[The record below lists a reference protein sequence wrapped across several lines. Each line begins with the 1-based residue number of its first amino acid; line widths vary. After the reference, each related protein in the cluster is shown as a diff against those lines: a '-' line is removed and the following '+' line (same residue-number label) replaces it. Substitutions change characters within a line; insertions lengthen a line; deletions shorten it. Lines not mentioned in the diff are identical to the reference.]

1 MKTGM
6 IKRHLRFLWITI
18 LLTSFWACTA
28 CGKLA
33 NQIDGI
39 INRTSQKKV
48 QFAIHIINADSGKT
62 IYSHNPNRPMVPAS
76 NMKLITAAAAL
87 HFLGPEFRY
96 KTIVGLQDEALVIVG
111 SGDPLLGDKVTD
123 AKYGRKPNRIFDDII
138 AALKKRNVSQIKDI
152 IVDGTVFDDTR
163 THPSW
168 PKSQLNRHYACQV
181 SGLNFNSNCVEISA
195 QNKDGQLAITL
206 EPKTSYVNIT
216 NKAAVT
222 SKPPST
228 LWCARKL
235 GTNDLTLRGK
245 CYKKAG
251 PIYVAIERPAAFFGF
266 LLAENLGR
274 AGINV
279 QGRFIEKQ
287 TSLSKDFKT
296 ISLYTTPI
304 ADVLSRC
311 NKDSFGLAAE
321 ALLKTIAAKAS
332 PKKKN
337 GSWELGRVAVTRYLA
352 DLGVSPDEVYIDD
365 ASGLSAKNKLSPAA
379 ITKVLFA
386 VRKSKNWQLYKDSL
400 AVGGQDGTIR
410 RYFTE
415 EKYKGKILGKTGYIN
430 KVKSFSGWCNPGKRD
445 TQGTS
450 YIFSI
455 LTHNAN
461 GKTREAINDI
471 VKAVID
477 NDV

>member
-1 MKTGM
+1 MKMGM
-6 IKRHLRFLWITI
+6 INRPLGFLWIAT
-18 LLTSFWACTA
+18 LLTFLWAGSA

-39 INRTSQKKV
+39 INRASQKKV
-48 QFAIHIINADSGKT
+48 QFAIHIIDANSGKT
-62 IYSHNPNRPMVPAS
+62 IYSHNLHKPMVPAS
-76 NMKLITAAAAL
+76 NMKLVTTAAAL
-87 HFLGPEFRY
+87 HFLGPEFQY
-96 KTIVGLQDEALVIVG
+96 KTIVGLQDQALVIVG
-111 SGDPLLGDKVTD
+111 SGDPLLGDKIND
-123 AKYGRKPNRIFDDII
+123 GKYGRNPNGLFDDII
-138 AALKKRNVSQIKDI
+138 AVLKKRGVSQIKDI
-152 IVDGTVFDDTR
+152 IVDGTVFDNTR
-163 THPSW
+163 VNVGW
-168 PKSQLNRHYACQV
+168 PQSQLNRHYACQV
-181 SGLNFNSNCVEISA
+181 SGLNFNGNCVEISA
-195 QNKDGQLAITL
+195 ENKDGKLAITL
-206 EPKTSYVNIT
+206 EPETSYVNIAS
-216 NKAAVT
+216 KATLT
-222 SKPPST
+222 SKPPNT

-251 PIYVAIERPAAFFGF
+251 PIRVAIERPAAFFGF

-279 QGRFIEKQ
+279 QGKFIEMQ

-296 ISLYTTPI
+296 LSLYTTPI

-321 ALLKTIAAKAS
+321 ALLKTIAAKTS
-332 PKKKN
+332 PTKKN
-337 GSWELGRVAVTRYLA
+337 GSWELGRVTIKQYLA
-352 DLGVSPDEVYIDD
+352 DLGVNPDEVYIYD

-379 ITKVLFA
+379 ITKVLLA

-400 AVGGQDGTIR
+400 AVGGVDGTIR

-430 KVKSFSGWCNPGKRD
+430 KVKSFSGWCTSGKGD
-445 TQGTS
+445 

-455 LTHNAN
+455 LAHNAN
-461 GKTREAINDI
+461 GRTREAINDV
-471 VKAVID
+471 VKVIID
-477 NDV
+477 NDF